1 MPCGNVGK
9 WYNSKEDFKPEYMAE
24 SDKWNAKLDNE
35 EIDWDTHI
43 HSCAGGYE
51 LWSCPKHWC
60 LCIIPYYLLILP
72 IWWCVLNP

>member
-60 LCIIPYYLLILP
+60 FVLFHII
-72 IWWCVLNP
+72 C